1 MQPAFIY
8 DPRYHTW
15 ESWCAL
21 MGEAFAAQQLGI
33 GASEE
38 NWKSW
43 ATGLKGIDIFSNESI
58 PLPDTFDDWQDWA
71 AALMN
76 AVNFRN

>member
-15 ESWCAL
+15 ESWCSL
-21 MGEAFAAQQLGI
+21 MNEAFAAQQLSI
-33 GASEE
+33 GVPEE
-38 NWKSW
+38 NWREW
-43 ATGLKGIDIFSNESI
+43 ATGLKGIDVFSNEAI
-58 PLPDTFDDWQDWA
+58 PMPDTFDGWQDWA